1 MIERIYTL
9 SYYHHQ
15 IGSMNYYP
23 MFEVRSWNNGMRCMS
38 LYILTYYSNVIMNA
52 MVLKIPSLT
61 IVNSTVY
68 SGANQRKHQSS
79 ASLAFVRGIHR
90 SPMNSP
96 HKGPVTRKMFLHE
109 DVIMHFRH
117 RLRFKFTA
125 WIYIKCTRT
134 LLLNDRFIKS
144 DRLRF

>member
-38 LYILTYYSNVIMNA
+38 LYILTCYSNVIMNA

-109 DVIMHFRH
+109 DVIMHWH